1 MISKSPLRRAFCF
14 EAASLWLRGTS
25 GAGCFRRGGND
36 ASDGGAAATGGSGK
50 RKRFAGELAF
60 CHIGKDSRFHILT
73 VKAVSVRPYNFGLR
87 IGHSAEN
94 LLVLGQN
101 SGISGK
107 KPLEV
112 FQNERIMPASAKK
125 QKVLR
130 GKH

>member
-1 MISKSPLRRAFCF
+1 MPVVFA
-14 EAASLWLRGTS
+14 
-25 GAGCFRRGGND
+25 GAGND
-36 ASDGGAAATGGSGK
+36 ASDGGTAATGGSGK

-87 IGHSAEN
+87 IGHPAEN

-112 FQNERIMPASAKK
+112 FQNERIMPASAKSRK
-125 QKVLR
+125 CCGASIDPGRCFNAYTKI
-130 GKH
+130 